1 MVRFWQIKNRDKVW
15 FDEIRDI
22 AKFIG
27 KYEYFGTFH
36 FEKNHNPSWDDAQKS
51 ISHFRNVIR
60 KKLFGQ
66 RGSFDMDFL
75 SVIEDERWNTDK
87 GRYEPVDTHFHF
99 LINEPP
105 DDARLNKDFCEFLI
119 DSWCS
124 LEGMDERENQHITP
138 IYCKANAPSAEEY
151 ITKLRYS
158 RKGIRWFDTK
168 NSTQTSPIPYDED
181 ALDYIS
187 SFYENVKRQPEKYQT
202 LGTGLDV

>member
-1 MVRFWQIKNRDKVW
+1 MN
-15 FDEIRDI
+15 
-22 AKFIG
+22 
-27 KYEYFGTFH
+27 
-36 FEKNHNPSWDDAQKS
+36 
-51 ISHFRNVIR
+51 
-60 KKLFGQ
+60 
-66 RGSFDMDFL
+66 FL
-75 SVIEDERWNTDK
+75 SVIEDEKWNK
-87 GRYEPVDTHFHF
+87 GMESYEPADTHFHF

-151 ITKLRYS
+151 ITKLRHS
-158 RKGIRWFDTK
+158 KKGIRWWDK
-168 NSTQTSPIPYDED
+168 ENSSFSPIPYDED

-187 SFYENVKRQPEKYQT
+187 SFYENVKRQPDKYKT